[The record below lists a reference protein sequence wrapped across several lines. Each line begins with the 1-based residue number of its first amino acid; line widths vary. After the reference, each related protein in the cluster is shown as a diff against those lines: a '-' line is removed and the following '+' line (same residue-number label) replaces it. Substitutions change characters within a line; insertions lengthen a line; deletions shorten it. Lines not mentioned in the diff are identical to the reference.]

1 VRHTSLTGE
10 PAAGPQGA
18 FLAHDPEFAAVL
30 GASPRLVRVVETDA
44 HEGPVYVPAEDA
56 LYFTTLPRR
65 SGASGL
71 PEVAVKRLA
80 LDGERF
86 PLEQDRVSV
95 VLPVTRVANGM
106 TLDLQGRLVVCEQGT
121 PTEPARI
128 SRLDPASGQ
137 VEAVVDGFGGLPLNS
152 PNDVVVRRDG
162 TVWFTDPSYGY
173 LQGFRPEPR
182 LGDYVYRCDPRSGR
196 LAVVADCFTK
206 PNGLAFAPDERILYV
221 TDSGANQEPGS
232 YHAGL
237 PHHVVAFDVRDGR
250 HLTGQRLLAV
260 TVPGFPDGIK
270 VDAAG
275 RVYAS
280 AGSGVQ
286 VFTSAGDLIGEIR
299 LPGAVNFAFGGP
311 GGNVLFITTDTAIW
325 AAVLA
330 ATAPAAGRQ
339 QHTRERSVTSMG
351 SVRTRRALD
360 AGGVAAVMTAAE
372 QTALAK
378 GYRVVIAVVDAWGHV
393 LQLRRTEG
401 AQPASDK
408 VAMDKARTAAIFVR
422 PSREIEQQ
430 VSGGRLGALALHGAV
445 ALTGG
450 VPLRV
455 DGEVV
460 GAVGTSGE
468 TPDED
473 ESVSIAGAAAPFSTV
488 EVPALSR
495 EQARQAAE
503 AVGTAATARGVAPVV
518 SVVDAGGELV
528 YLWRPDAAQVAS
540 VAVTTDKARTAALY
554 RRPSKDFEEQ
564 AAHGRPSALHLGGAV
579 PLQGGMPIL
588 HDGEVVGAVGVSGAS
603 SADEDQELAVLGA
616 QAAAAATGRAEAT
629 FFSRT
634 AVDARFQTG
643 GLLLEAPGYKVD
655 AARRTAPGEVE
666 YHERVVDIMHV
677 VEGGATVVTGGEMV
691 EPRSVGAGELR
702 ARSLRGGTTRELATG
717 DVLVIPAGVPHQF
730 VAVSDP
736 FLYFV
741 AKVER

>member
-1 VRHTSLTGE
+1 MGSVPTRR
-10 PAAGPQGA
+10 
-18 FLAHDPEFAAVL
+18 VL
-30 GASPRLVRVVETDA
+30 DA
-44 HEGPVYVPAEDA
+44 
-56 LYFTTLPRR
+56 
-65 SGASGL
+65 
-71 PEVAVKRLA
+71 
-80 LDGERF
+80 DG
-86 PLEQDRVSV
+86 
-95 VLPVTRVANGM
+95 
-106 TLDLQGRLVVCEQGT
+106 
-121 PTEPARI
+121 
-128 SRLDPASGQ
+128 
-137 VEAVVDGFGGLPLNS
+137 VEAVMH
-152 PNDVVVRRDG
+152 
-162 TVWFTDPSYGY
+162 
-173 LQGFRPEPR
+173 
-182 LGDYVYRCDPRSGR
+182 
-196 LAVVADCFTK
+196 AA
-206 PNGLAFAPDERILYV
+206 ER
-221 TDSGANQEPGS
+221 
-232 YHAGL
+232 
-237 PHHVVAFDVRDGR
+237 
-250 HLTGQRLLAV
+250 
-260 TVPGFPDGIK
+260 
-270 VDAAG
+270 
-275 RVYAS
+275 
-280 AGSGVQ
+280 
-286 VFTSAGDLIGEIR
+286 
-299 LPGAVNFAFGGP
+299 
-311 GGNVLFITTDTAIW
+311 
-325 AAVLA
+325 A
-330 ATAPAAGRQ
+330 AT
-339 QHTRERSVTSMG
+339 
-351 SVRTRRALD
+351 
-360 AGGVAAVMTAAE
+360 
-372 QTALAK
+372 AK

-422 PSREIEQQ
+422 PSREFEQQ

-473 ESVSIAGAAAPFSTV
+473 ESVSSAGAAAPFSTV

-495 EQARQAAE
+495 EQARRAAE
-503 AVGTAATARGVAPVV
+503 AVGAAATARGVAPVV

-588 HDGEVVGAVGVSGAS
+588 HEGEVIGAVGVSGAS

-616 QAAAAATGRAEAT
+616 QAAAANGRAEAT
-629 FFSRT
+629 FFARAT
-634 AVDARFQTG
+634 VDATFQTG
-643 GLLLEAPGYKVD
+643 GLLLDTPGYKVD

-677 VEGGATVVTGGEMV
+677 VEGSATVVTGGELL
-691 EPRSVGAGELR
+691 EPRIVGGGELR
-702 ARSLRGGTTRELATG
+702 ARALRGGTTRELAAG

-730 VAVSDP
+730 IAVSDP